1 MYDPFANSDDR
12 HATRKLVRTQ
22 WPKLFNKEL
31 RNLEWKG
38 GKEDRRKRPRSEN
51 NAERQSPAKSA
62 RQHVAA
68 PKPPPPPPTA
78 ARPMEETMT
87 IMGVPPL
94 VDDRVRSV
102 TRFILE
108 HVQTPDVEVEA
119 KLGMLMEK
127 PSGNRAVLLVPV
139 TCETP
144 LQHAS
149 NRDTR
154 FVSDVGVHVFQRLNG
169 LLNERV
175 VATESLP
182 PEKRVLYTRNIEL
195 DLIFPGKI
203 RESRRWNQEKNAY
216 ETYRVQE
223 KVRLADLNILCPGAP
238 LDARYSASTERHAE
252 VPPNAQPDISREKD
266 RISFKFE
273 HISVDLTSVRTN
285 EGNHQSTSYEVE
297 VEIADSRKLYQQ
309 ANLFREGDASNKLFE
324 IVAQLVNTVR
334 LLLEEIH
341 NFEAG
346 NPQVEA
352 AQ

>member
-1 MYDPFANSDDR
+1 MYDPFAKSNNANS
-12 HATRKLVRTQ
+12 TRKLVRAQ
-22 WPKLFNKEL
+22 WPDLFNKEL
-31 RNLEWKG
+31 RNLEWKD
-38 GKEDRRKRPRSEN
+38 ERRKRPRSEN
-51 NAERQSPAKSA
+51 ANASEGERQSPPKLA
-62 RQHVAA
+62 RQAPTPNLSQPSVA
-68 PKPPPPPPTA
+68 P
-78 ARPMEETMT
+78 EETMT
-87 IMGVPPL
+87 ILGVPPL

-108 HVQTPDVEVEA
+108 HVQSPDVEVEA

-144 LQHAS
+144 LQLAS

-175 VATESLP
+175 IATESSP
-182 PEKRVLYTRNIEL
+182 PSKQVIYTRNIEV
-195 DLIFPGKI
+195 DLMYPGRI
-203 RESRRWNQEKNAY
+203 RESRRWNQEKNTY
-216 ETYRVQE
+216 VTYRVQE
-223 KVRLADLNILCPGAP
+223 KLRLADLNVLCPGAP
-238 LDARYSASTERHAE
+238 LDARYSASTERPAE
-252 VPPNAQPDISREKD
+252 IPPGSQPDITREKD

-273 HISVDLTSVRTN
+273 HISVDMTSVRTN
-285 EGNHQSTSYEVE
+285 EGNQQKSSYEVE
-297 VEIADSRKLYQQ
+297 VEIADSKKLFQQ

-341 NFEAG
+341 NFQAS
-346 NPQVEA
+346 NPNIDQ
-352 AQ
+352 QQQPQ